1 MAKRKSDETVTENN
15 KALGEVIESLNDNLE
30 TSKNKEAVA
39 KEKRTSSIELRN
51 PEDKLILR
59 KKNGKPMVLTIDEA
73 LKDKNFR
80 LLSAASQK
88 ALTAGKSASQIVREQ
103 D

>member
-1 MAKRKSDETVTENN
+1 MAKRKNNETVTEANN
-15 KALGEVIESLNDNLE
+15 AVGEVIESLNDNLE

-59 KKNGKPMVLTIDEA
+59 KKTGKSIALTIDEA

-80 LLSAASQK
+80 LLSTASQK
-88 ALTAGKSASQIVREQ
+88 AVTSGKSASQIVREQ